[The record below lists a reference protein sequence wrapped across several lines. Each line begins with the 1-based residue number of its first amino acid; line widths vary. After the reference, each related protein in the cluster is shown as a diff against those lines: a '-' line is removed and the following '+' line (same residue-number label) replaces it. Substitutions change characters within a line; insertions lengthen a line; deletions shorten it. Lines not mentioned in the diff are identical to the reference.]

1 MKVPMLF
8 ELDEELQMLQDSALR
23 LARTRFAAKA
33 AHWDR
38 ASEAPLENLKPLAEA
53 GLAGIT
59 IAEAYGGSGAS
70 ILHAVV
76 AMEQIARVCPVT
88 SAFILANCTAA
99 ELIQQ
104 FGSEEHKQ
112 RYLPPLAAGET
123 VGCWSMT
130 EPAAGSAANDMT
142 TKAVA
147 EGDYFVISG
156 TKCFITRAAI
166 AGFHVT
172 FARVGG
178 EPGSKAIAAFIVEK
192 GDPGAHIGRLD
203 LHMGLRGGAS
213 AEVIYDNCRVHKS
226 RMVVPPGS
234 FGRIMKGLN
243 QARVLNPTMCLGI
256 ASEALELATNYAKGR
271 KAFGKEIAHYQGIQW
286 MLAEMQVKVSA
297 MRALVYKAAAM
308 LAAGHPEGPQQAAVA
323 KLYTGRAAFEV
334 VNDALQIHGGYG
346 YSSEFPLER
355 MLRDV
360 RALQLGGGTNEILK
374 NRIAAGM
381 LKMGA
386 GLEG

>member
-1 MKVPMLF
+1 MLYA
-8 ELDEELQMLQDSALR
+8 LTEELLLLQASAAR
-23 LARTRFAAKA
+23 LARERFAARA

-38 ASEAPLENLKPLAEA
+38 ARQAPLENLKPLAEA

-59 IAEAYGGSGAS
+59 IDERHGGSGAT

-99 ELIQQ
+99 ELIGQ
-104 FGSEEHKQ
+104 FGSEEHKA
-112 RYLPPLAAGET
+112 RYLPPLAAGEQI
-123 VGCWSMT
+123 GCWAMT
-130 EPAAGSAANDMT
+130 EPGAGSAAGDMT
-142 TKAVA
+142 TQAVPD
-147 EGDYFVISG
+147 GDHFVISG
-156 TKCFITRAAI
+156 SKCFITRAAI
-166 AGFHVT
+166 ASFFVT
-172 FARVGG
+172 FARVGS

-192 GDPGAHIGRLD
+192 GDAGVRIGHLD
-203 LHMGLRGGAS
+203 EHMGLRGGAS
-213 AEVIYDNCRVHKS
+213 AEVVYEGCRLPAS
-226 RMVVPPGS
+226 RMIVAPGS

-256 ASEALELATNYAKGR
+256 AAEALDLAVAYAKER
-271 KAFGKEIAHYQGIQW
+271 RAFGREIARFQGIQW
-286 MLAEMQVKVSA
+286 MLAEMAVKVEA
-297 MRALVYKAAAM
+297 MRTLVYRAAAM
-308 LAAGHPEGPQQAAVA
+308 LAEGHADGPQQAAIA
-323 KLYTGRAAFEV
+323 KLYTGRAAFDV
-334 VNDALQIHGGYG
+334 VNDAMQIHGGYG

-386 GLEG
+386 AEDD

>member
-1 MKVPMLF
+1 MMLF
-8 ELDEELQMLQDSALR
+8 ELDEELTLLQDSARR
-23 LARTRFAAKA
+23 LARERFAAKA

-38 ASEAPLENLKPLAEA
+38 AAEAPLENLKPLAEA

-59 IAEAYGGSGAS
+59 IDPAYGGSGAT

-88 SAFILANCTAA
+88 SGFVLANCTGA

-104 FGSEEHKQ
+104 FGSDAHK
-112 RYLPPLAAGET
+112 RAYLPPLAAGET
-123 VGCWSMT
+123 VGCWAMT
-130 EPAAGSAANDMT
+130 EPAAGSAAGDMAT
-142 TKAVA
+142 RAVA
-147 EGDYFVISG
+147 DGDDFLITG

-166 AGFHVT
+166 AGFYVT

-192 GDPGAHIGRLD
+192 DDPGVRIGHLD
-203 LHMGLRGGAS
+203 RHMGLRGGAS
-213 AEVIYDNCRVHKS
+213 AEIVFEDCRVPKN
-226 RMVVPPGS
+226 RMVVAPGS

-243 QARVLNPTMCLGI
+243 QARVLNPAMCLGI
-256 ASEALELATNYAKGR
+256 AAEALDLATAYARER
-271 KAFGKEIAHYQGIQW
+271 KAFGREIARFQGIQW
-286 MLAEMQVKVSA
+286 MLAEMSVKVEA
-297 MRALVYKAAAM
+297 MRALIYRAASM
-308 LAAGHPEGPQQAAVA
+308 LAAGNADGPQQAAIA
-323 KLYTGRAAFEV
+323 KLYAGRAAFEV
-334 VNDALQIHGGYG
+334 VNDAMQIHGGYG

-381 LKMGA
+381 LKLGS
-386 GLEG
+386 GTDG

>member
-1 MKVPMLF
+1 MLF
-8 ELDEELQMLQDSALR
+8 ELDEELLMLRDSAAR
-23 LARTRFAAKA
+23 LARGQFAARA

-38 ASEAPLENLKPLAEA
+38 SLQAPLENLKPLAEA

-59 IAEAYGGSGAS
+59 IAEAYGGSGAT

-76 AMEQIARVCPVT
+76 AMEQIARVCAVT

-99 ELIQQ
+99 ELIGQ
-104 FGSEEHKQ
+104 FGTPAQKQ
-112 RYLPPLAAGET
+112 RYLPPVAAGDT
-123 VGCWSMT
+123 LGCWSMT

-147 EGDYFVISG
+147 DGDDFLISG

-166 AGFHVT
+166 AGFYVT
-172 FARVGG
+172 FARVGA
-178 EPGSKAIAAFIVEK
+178 EPGSRSIAAFIVEK
-192 GDPGAHIGRLD
+192 DDPGVRIGAHD

-226 RMVVPPGS
+226 RMVVAPGS

-256 ASEALELATNYAKGR
+256 ASEALDLAVNYAKER
-271 KAFGKEIAHYQGIQW
+271 KAFGKEIARFQGIQW
-286 MLAEMQVKVSA
+286 MLAEMQVKVDA
-297 MRALVYKAAAM
+297 IRALVYKAAAM
-308 LAAGHPEGPQQAAVA
+308 LAAGHPDGPQQAAIA

-334 VNDALQIHGGYG
+334 VNDAMQIHGGYG
-346 YSSEFPLER
+346 YSSEFPIER

-381 LKMGA
+381 LGSTTGA
-386 GLEG
+386 GE

>member
-1 MKVPMLF
+1 MLF
-8 ELDEELQMLQDSALR
+8 ELDDELRMLQDSALR

-38 ASEAPLENLKPLAEA
+38 AAEAPLENLKPLAEA

-104 FGSEEHKQ
+104 FGSEAHKQ
-112 RYLPPLAAGET
+112 RYLPPLAAGDT
-123 VGCWSMT
+123 VGCWGMT
-130 EPAAGSAANDMT
+130 EPGAGSAANDICT
-142 TKAVA
+142 RAVA
-147 EGDYFVISG
+147 DGDHFLITG

-166 AGFHVT
+166 AGFYVT
-172 FARVGG
+172 FARVGS
-178 EPGSKAIAAFIVEK
+178 EPGSKAIAAFMVER
-192 GDPGAHIGRLD
+192 GDPGVRIGHLD

-213 AEVIYDNCRVHKS
+213 AEIIYEQCRVHQS
-226 RMVVPPGS
+226 RMVVAPGS

-256 ASEALELATNYAKGR
+256 ASEALELATLYAKERKVGGR
-271 KAFGKEIAHYQGIQW
+271 EIARFQGIQW
-286 MLAEMQVKVSA
+286 MLAEMQVKVDA

-308 LAAGHPEGPQQAAVA
+308 LAVGHAEGPQQAAVT

-334 VNDALQIHGGYG
+334 VNDALQVHGGYG

-386 GLEG
+386 GSDG

>member
-1 MKVPMLF
+1 MLF
-8 ELDEELQMLQDSALR
+8 ELDDELMMLQDSAAR
-23 LARTRFAAKA
+23 LARGQFAAKA

-38 ASEAPLENLKPLAEA
+38 TLQAPLENLKPLADA

-59 IAEAYGGSGAS
+59 IAEDYGGSGAT

-76 AMEQIARVCPVT
+76 AMEQVARVCPVT

-99 ELIQQ
+99 ELIGQ
-104 FGSEEHKQ
+104 FGDAEQKQ
-112 RYLPPLAAGET
+112 RYLPPLAAGEQI
-123 VGCWSMT
+123 GCWAMT
-130 EPAAGSAANDMT
+130 EPAAGSAANDMS

-147 EGDYFVISG
+147 DGDQFVITG

-166 AGFHVT
+166 ASFFVT

-178 EPGSKAIAAFIVEK
+178 EPGSKGIAAFIVERD
-192 GDPGAHIGRLD
+192 DPGVRIGHMD
-203 LHMGLRGGAS
+203 EHMGLRGGAS
-213 AEVIYDNCRVHKS
+213 AEVIYEQCRVHRS
-226 RMVVPPGS
+226 RMIVAPGS

-256 ASEALELATNYAKGR
+256 AAEALDLAVAYAKER
-271 KAFGKEIAHYQGIQW
+271 KAFGREIARFQGIQW
-286 MLAEMQVKVSA
+286 MLAEMAMKVEA
-297 MRALVYKAAAM
+297 MRTMIYRAAAM
-308 LAAGHPEGPQQAAVA
+308 LAAGRTDGPHQAAIA
-323 KLYTGRAAFEV
+323 KLYAGRAAFDV
-334 VNDALQIHGGYG
+334 VNDAMQIHGGYG

-381 LKMGA
+381 LKLPA
-386 GLEG
+386 GVEGG

>member
-1 MKVPMLF
+1 MMLF
-8 ELDEELQMLQDSALR
+8 ELNEELQMLQDSALR
-23 LARTRFAAKA
+23 LARERFAAKA

-38 ASEAPLENLKPLAEA
+38 AAEAPIENLKPMAEA

-59 IAEAYGGSGAS
+59 IDEKYGGSGAS

-104 FGSEEHKQ
+104 FGTEEHKQ
-112 RYLPPLAAGET
+112 RYLTQVAAGDT
-123 VGCWSMT
+123 IGCWSMT
-130 EPAAGSAANDMT
+130 EPAAGSAANDMS
-142 TKAVA
+142 TKALVD
-147 EGDYFVISG
+147 GDHFLITG

-166 AGFHVT
+166 AGFYVT

-178 EPGSKAIAAFIVEK
+178 ESGSRAIAAFIVEK
-192 GDPGAHIGRLD
+192 DDPGVRIGHLD

-226 RMVVPPGS
+226 RMVVAPGS

-256 ASEALELATNYAKGR
+256 AAEALDLATAYAKER
-271 KAFGKEIAHYQGIQW
+271 KAFGREIARFQGIQW
-286 MLAEMQVKVSA
+286 MLAEMATKVEA
-297 MRALVYKAAAM
+297 MRALVYRAAAM
-308 LAAGHPEGPQQAAVA
+308 LAAGHADGPQQAAIA
-323 KLYTGRAAFEV
+323 KLYTGRASFEV
-334 VNDALQIHGGYG
+334 VNDAMQIHGGYG

-381 LKMGA
+381 LKMGVVA
-386 GLEG
+386 EG

>member
-1 MKVPMLF
+1 MMLYA
-8 ELDEELQMLQDSALR
+8 LDDELQMLQDSALR
-23 LARTRFAAKA
+23 LARDRFAAKA

-38 ASEAPLENLKPLAEA
+38 TAEAPLENLKPLAEA

-59 IAEAYGGSGAS
+59 IDEAYGGSGAS

-88 SAFILANCTAA
+88 SAFILANCTSA

-104 FGSEEHKQ
+104 FGSEDHKR
-112 RYLPPLAAGET
+112 RYLVPVAAGEM

-130 EPAAGSAANDMT
+130 EPAAGSAANDMI

-147 EGDYFVISG
+147 DGDHFLISG

-166 AGFHVT
+166 AGFYVT
-172 FARVGG
+172 FARVGS
-178 EPGSKAIAAFIVEK
+178 EPGSRSIAAFIVEK
-192 GDPGAHIGRLD
+192 DDPGVRIGHLD

-213 AEVIYDNCRVHKS
+213 AEVIYDNCRVHRS
-226 RMVVPPGS
+226 RMVVAPGS

-256 ASEALELATNYAKGR
+256 ASEALDLAVNYAKER
-271 KAFGKEIAHYQGIQW
+271 KAFGKEIARFQGIQW
-286 MLAEMQVKVSA
+286 MLAEMQVKVDA
-297 MRALVYKAAAM
+297 MRALVYKAAAL
-308 LAAGHPEGPQQAAVA
+308 LAAGHPDGPQQAAVA

-334 VNDALQIHGGYG
+334 VNDAMQIHGGYG

-381 LKMGA
+381 LSLATGV
-386 GLEG
+386 GE

>member
-1 MKVPMLF
+1 MNF
-8 ELDEELQMLQDSALR
+8 ELDDELRMLQQGAAR
-23 LARTRFAAKA
+23 LARERFAAKA

-38 ASEAPLENLKPLAEA
+38 SLEAPLENLKPLAEA

-59 IAEAYGGSGAS
+59 IDEAYGGSGAT

-99 ELIQQ
+99 ELIGQ
-104 FGSEEHKQ
+104 FGTDAHKR
-112 RYLPPLAAGET
+112 RYLPPVAAGEQI
-123 VGCWSMT
+123 GCWAMT
-130 EPAAGSAANDMT
+130 EPEAGSAANDMT
-142 TKAVA
+142 TRAV
-147 EGDYFVISG
+147 EDGDHFRITG

-166 AGFHVT
+166 ASFHVT
-172 FARVGG
+172 FARVGD
-178 EPGSKAIAAFIVEK
+178 EPGSRAIAAFIVERD
-192 GDPGAHIGRLD
+192 DPGVRIGHHD
-203 LHMGLRGGAS
+203 VHMGLRGGAS
-213 AEVIYDNCRVHKS
+213 AEIVYEGARVPRD
-226 RMVVPPGS
+226 RMIVAPGS

-256 ASEALELATNYAKGR
+256 AAEALDLAVAYAKER
-271 KAFGKEIAHYQGIQW
+271 RAFGRNIAQFQGIQW
-286 MLAEMQVKVSA
+286 MLAEMAVKVEA
-297 MRALVYKAAAM
+297 MRALVYRAAAM
-308 LAAGHPEGPQQAAVA
+308 LADGHTDGPQQAAIA

-334 VNDALQIHGGYG
+334 VNDAMQIHGGYG

-374 NRIAAGM
+374 NRIAAGV
-381 LKMGA
+381 LGA
-386 GLEG
+386 G

>member
-1 MKVPMLF
+1 MMLF

-23 LARTRFAAKA
+23 LARERFAAKA

-38 ASEAPLENLKPLAEA
+38 AAEAPLENLKPMAEA

-59 IAEAYGGSGAS
+59 IAERYGGSGAS

-104 FGSEEHKQ
+104 FGTEEHKQ
-112 RYLPPLAAGET
+112 RYLTQVAAGDT

-147 EGDYFVISG
+147 DGDHFLITG

-166 AGFHVT
+166 AGFYVT

-178 EPGSKAIAAFIVEK
+178 EPGSRSIAAFIVEK
-192 GDPGAHIGRLD
+192 DDPGVRVGHVD

-213 AEVIYDNCRVHKS
+213 AEVIYDQCRVHKS
-226 RMVVPPGS
+226 RMVVAPGS

-256 ASEALELATNYAKGR
+256 AAEALDLATAYAKER
-271 KAFGKEIAHYQGIQW
+271 KAFGREIARFQGIQW
-286 MLAEMQVKVSA
+286 MLAEMATKVEA
-297 MRALVYKAAAM
+297 MRALVYRAAAM
-308 LAAGHPEGPQQAAVA
+308 LAAGHADGPQQAAIA

-334 VNDALQIHGGYG
+334 VNDAMQIHGGYG

-381 LKMGA
+381 LKMGVVA
-386 GLEG
+386 EG